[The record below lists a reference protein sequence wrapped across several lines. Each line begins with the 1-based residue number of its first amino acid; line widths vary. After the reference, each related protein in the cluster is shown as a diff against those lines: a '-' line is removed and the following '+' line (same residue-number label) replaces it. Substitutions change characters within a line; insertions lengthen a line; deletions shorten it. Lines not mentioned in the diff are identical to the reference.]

1 MSRFVTV
8 RSMLALAM
16 GSALAAGYFRLGAQQ
31 PQQAPPQLT
40 IERVKEDLFNI
51 VGDGGNVG
59 VLLTKEGV
67 ILIDDKFPRDSDEIL
82 NKVKSVTSL
91 PIRYILNTHH
101 HGDHTG
107 GNERFLAQAEII
119 AHQNARNNIVSQ
131 NQPGAQRITF
141 TDETAVYLGGK
152 EVRMRHFGRGHTNGD
167 AVVYFPALK
176 TIHTGDLFTRG
187 APFIDYK
194 GGGSAIEWTK
204 TLQAVLGWD
213 FDTVI
218 PGHGAVSGRAE
229 LEQHIK
235 NITTM
240 RDRMSELVR
249 KGTPREQAGDLL
261 KIDDLGWTA
270 SPLYKGAMPA
280 LYDEVAAKK

>member
-1 MSRFVTV
+1 MSRFVTLRLV
-8 RSMLALAM
+8 LALGMA
-16 GSALAAGYFRLGAQQ
+16 GALSIGYFRLGAQQ
-31 PQQAPPQLT
+31 TQQAPPQLT

-51 VGDGGNVG
+51 SGDGGNVG

-67 ILIDDKFPRDSDEIL
+67 ILVDDKFPRDSDEIL

-107 GNERFLAQAEII
+107 GNERFLATAEII
-119 AHQNARNNIVSQ
+119 SHQNARANIVAQ

-141 TDETAVYLGGK
+141 TEETTVWLGGK
-152 EVRMRHFGRGHTNGD
+152 EVRMRYFGRGHTNGD

-194 GGGSAIEWTK
+194 GGGSTIEWTK
-204 TLQAVLGWD
+204 TLQGVLAWD
-213 FDTVI
+213 FDTAI
-218 PGHGAVSGRAE
+218 PGHGAVGTRAD
-229 LEQHIK
+229 LEQHMK
-235 NITTM
+235 NMAAM
-240 RDRMSELVR
+240 RDRMSALIKQGVS
-249 KGTPREQAGDLL
+249 REQAGDQL
-261 KIDDLGWTA
+261 KVDDFGWTA
-270 SPLYKGAMPA
+270 GALFKSSMA
-280 LYDEVAAKK
+280 MLYDEMASAK